1 MNRTNNGFEYDATD
15 YQKVYENRE
24 NILLKAILSLPHLLK
39 QIELLLNMV
48 SDYFEARYQ
57 QVPLSTILSAC
68 FALVYFLSPI
78 DLIPDFLLIIGYT
91 DDFIVLSKV
100 WKSIKLDLKN
110 YLLWKKGNP
119 RDYGL

>member
-24 NILLKAILSLPHLLK
+24 NILLKAILSLPYLLK

-57 QVPLSTILSAC
+57 QVPLSTILSVC

-100 WKSIKLDLKN
+100 WESIKLDLKN